1 MEKHSSSKT
10 RAIAITLGLTAG
22 LLGWVA
28 ALITYIKSGE
38 VKLGLI
44 AAGLFFAALPFSMKS
59 GSKEQK

>member
-1 MEKHSSSKT
+1 MEKQSPPKT
-10 RAIAITLGLTAG
+10 RRIAIALGLIAG
-22 LLGWVA
+22 LLAWAA

-59 GSKEQK
+59 GSNEQK

>member
-1 MEKHSSSKT
+1 MEKQSSLKN
-10 RAIAITLGLTAG
+10 RRVAITLGVTAG
-22 LLGWVA
+22 VLAWGA

-44 AAGLFFAALPFSMKS
+44 AAGLFFAVLPFSMKT